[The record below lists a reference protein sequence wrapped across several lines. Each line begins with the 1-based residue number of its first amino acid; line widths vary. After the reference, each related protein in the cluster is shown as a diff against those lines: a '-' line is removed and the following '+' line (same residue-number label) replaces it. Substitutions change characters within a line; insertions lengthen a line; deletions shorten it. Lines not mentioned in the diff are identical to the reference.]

1 MGKRRMKKEDRL
13 KIQAFLDGELASR
26 ESVKISDLIDSDL
39 EARTVADEL
48 KSVKKLLKHGEN
60 ELKLEDSRDFYW
72 SQVHRQIEAGNSQLL
87 RQSRPSSASRMESPF
102 RWILPI
108 GCMAAIVVLMIN
120 FNTINPKPSNAVVPE
135 DSTGNAASGLTE
147 SLGSAMEEEVASRPE
162 VGVFSF
168 EGIWKNDRNLLESE
182 DPSVL
187 PESIENP
194 ER

>member
-1 MGKRRMKKEDRL
+1 MKKGDRI
-13 KIQAFLDGELASR
+13 KIQAFLDGELAPQ

-48 KSVKKLLKHGEN
+48 KSVQKLLKYGEN

-72 SQVHRQIEAGNSQLL
+72 SQVHRQIEAGNSNLL
-87 RQSRPSSASRMESPF
+87 EQSRPSNAPRMENPL

-108 GCMAAIVVLMIN
+108 GSMAAIVVLMFN
-120 FNTINPKPSNAVVPE
+120 FNTINPKPSNEVLPE
-135 DSTGNAASGLTE
+135 DSTANAASGLTE
-147 SLGSAMEEEVASRPE
+147 SLGSAMEEEAPSMPE